1 MCHHALFEQQD
12 RAATIDAICEHLT
25 DVTVA
30 ANCYASLAA
39 AHRDLVLFLELYL
52 DHISLRALQTL

>member
-30 ANCYASLAA
+30 A